1 MKLTFLGTGTSF
13 GVPQLGCHCAV
24 CRSPDPR
31 DRRTR
36 VGAVV
41 ETRGGTRI
49 LIDTPPELRLQLVNA
64 GIDRVDAVLYTHD
77 HADHTHGIDDLR
89 AISVR
94 RSGPLAF
101 YGSRETLDSLRA
113 RFGYIF
119 DETMRALPGTSKPEG
134 SAHVIAPGE
143 RFTVG
148 DADVLAVRV
157 PHGPWSVYGYRIGP
171 LAYVTDAKTV
181 PDDVIARLRGVE
193 VLVIN
198 ALFRT
203 EHPTHL
209 SIPEAIDVAGAIGA
223 RRTYLTHL
231 THDNFHADLEAE
243 LLPRGITPS
252 FDGLTV
258 RIDSQDQR
266 S

>member
-41 ETRGGTRI
+41 ETNAGTRI

-64 GIDRVDAVLYTHD
+64 GIDRVDAVLFTHD

-89 AISVR
+89 AITNR
-94 RSGPLAF
+94 RSAPLPL
-101 YGSRETLDSLRA
+101 YGSELTLQGLRQK
-113 RFGYIF
+113 FGYIL
-119 DETMRALPGTSKPEG
+119 DDSIRPQPGTSKPEG
-134 SAHVIAPGE
+134 RAHVVQPNE
-143 RFTVG
+143 TFRVG
-148 DADVLAVRV
+148 DQDVLALPV
-157 PHGPWSVYGYRIGP
+157 PHGSITVFGYRIGA
-171 LAYVTDAKTV
+171 LAYVTDAKDV
-181 PDDVIARLRGVE
+181 PANVVAQMRGVS

-209 SIPEAIDVAGAIGA
+209 SIPEALEVAGSVGA
-223 RRTYLTHL
+223 ARTFLTHL

-243 LLPRGITPS
+243 LMPRGITPA

-258 RIDSQDQR
+258 RID
-266 S
+266 

>member
-41 ETRGGTRI
+41 ETKGGTRI

-64 GIDRVDAVLYTHD
+64 GIDRVDAVLFTHD

-89 AISVR
+89 AMSVR
-94 RSGPLAF
+94 RSGPLPL
-101 YGSRETLDSLRA
+101 YGSEDTLASIA
-113 RFGYIF
+113 KRFGYIL
-119 DETMRALPGTSKPEG
+119 DENARPLPGTSKPEG
-134 SAHVIAPGE
+134 TARSVRAMEP
-143 RFTVG
+143 FTVG
-148 DADVLAVRV
+148 DANVVAVNV
-157 PHGPWSVYGYRIGP
+157 PHGPWSVFGYRIGP
-171 LAYVTDAKTV
+171 LAYVTDAKSV
-181 PDDVIARLRGVE
+181 PADVVDVLRGVE

-209 SIPEAIDVAGAIGA
+209 SIPEAIEVAKAVGAK
-223 RRTYLTHL
+223 RTYLTHL
-231 THDNFHADLEAE
+231 THENFHADLESE
-243 LLPRGITPS
+243 LLPGGVTPA

-258 RIDSQDQR
+258 RIES
-266 S
+266 

>member
-13 GVPQLGCHCAV
+13 GVPQLGCHCDV

-31 DRRTR
+31 DKRTR

-49 LIDTPPELRLQLVNA
+49 LIDTPPELRLQLVSA
-64 GIDRVDAVLYTHD
+64 GIDRVDAVLFTHD

-94 RSGPLAF
+94 RAGPLPF
-101 YGSRETLDSLRA
+101 YGSADTIAALSRK
-113 RFGYIF
+113 FGYIL
-119 DETMRALPGTSKPEG
+119 DENIRALPGTSKPEG
-134 SAHVIAPGE
+134 TARVIEPG
-143 RFTVG
+143 RHFTVG
-148 DADVLAVRV
+148 DASVIALQV
-157 PHGPWSVYGYRIGP
+157 PHGPWSVLGYRIGA
-171 LAYVTDAKTV
+171 LGYVTDAKTV
-181 PDDVIARLRGVE
+181 PADVVEALRGCS

-198 ALFRT
+198 ALFHT

-209 SIPEAIDVAGAIGA
+209 SIPEAVAVARSVGAA
-223 RRTYLTHL
+223 RTYLTHL
-231 THDNFHADLEAE
+231 THETFHADLEAE
-243 LLPRGITPS
+243 LPSGISPA

-258 RIDSQDQR
+258 RVE
-266 S
+266 

>member
-13 GVPQLGCHCAV
+13 GVPQLGCHCDV

-31 DRRTR
+31 DKRTR

-41 ETRGGTRI
+41 ETNDGTRI
-49 LIDTPPELRLQLVNA
+49 LIDTPPELRLQLVAA
-64 GIDRVDAVLYTHD
+64 GIDRVDAVLFTHE

-89 AISVR
+89 AITNR
-94 RSGPLAF
+94 RSGPLPL
-101 YGSRETLDSLRA
+101 YGSKETIRSLQQK
-113 RFGYIF
+113 FGYVL
-119 DETMRALPGTSKPEG
+119 DENARPLPGTSKPEG
-134 SAHVIAPGE
+134 RAHVVSAGD
-143 RFTVG
+143 RFKVG
-148 DADVLAVRV
+148 QEEVLAIAL
-157 PHGPWSVYGYRIGP
+157 PHGPMSVFGYRIDG
-171 LAYVTDAKTV
+171 LVYITDAKNV
-181 PDDVIARLRGVE
+181 PADTIAQLRGAQ

-209 SIPEAIDVAGAIGA
+209 SIPEAVEVARQVGAA
-223 RRTYLTHL
+223 RTYLTHL

-243 LLPRGITPS
+243 LMPRGVAPA

-258 RIDSQDQR
+258 RID
-266 S
+266 

>member
-13 GVPQLGCHCAV
+13 GVPKVGCYCDV

-31 DRRTR
+31 DKRNR

-41 ETRGGTRI
+41 ESNRGTRL
-49 LIDTPPELRLQLVNA
+49 LIDTPPELRLQLIAA
-64 GIDRVDAVLYTHD
+64 GIDRVDAVAFTHE

-89 AISVR
+89 AITVNR
-94 RSGPLAF
+94 EAPLPI
-101 YGSRETLDSLRA
+101 YGSKQTLDDLAKKFR
-113 RFGYIF
+113 YIF
-119 DETMRALPGTSKPEG
+119 DDAVRPLPGTSKPEG
-134 SAHVIAPGE
+134 KAHVIK
-143 RFTVG
+143 TG
-148 DADVLAVRV
+148 DAFSIADLDITAVGV
-157 PHGPWSVYGYRIGP
+157 PHGNVTVFAYRIGP
-171 LAYVTDAKTV
+171 LAYVTDAKSIP
-181 PDDVIARLRGVE
+181 PDAIELLRGAS

-209 SIPEAIDVAGAIGA
+209 SFPEAIEAAREIGA
-223 RRTYLTHL
+223 ERTYLTHL

-243 LLPRGITPS
+243 LPRGIAPA

-258 RIDSQDQR
+258 RID
-266 S
+266 

>member
-13 GVPQLGCHCAV
+13 GVPKVGCYCDV

-31 DRRTR
+31 DKRNR

-41 ETRGGTRI
+41 ESNRGTRL
-49 LIDTPPELRLQLVNA
+49 LIDTPPELRLQLIAA
-64 GIDRVDAVLYTHD
+64 GIDRVDAVAFTHE

-89 AISVR
+89 AITVNR
-94 RSGPLAF
+94 EAPLPI
-101 YGSRETLDSLRA
+101 YGSKQTLDDLAKKFR
-113 RFGYIF
+113 YIF
-119 DETMRALPGTSKPEG
+119 DDAMRPLPGTSKPEG
-134 SAHVIAPGE
+134 KAHVIKA
-143 RFTVG
+143 G
-148 DADVLAVRV
+148 DAFSIADLDITAVGV
-157 PHGPWSVYGYRIGP
+157 PHGNVTVFAYRIGP
-171 LAYVTDAKTV
+171 LAYVTDAKSIP
-181 PDDVIARLRGVE
+181 PDAIELLRGAS

-209 SIPEAIDVAGAIGA
+209 SFPEAIEAAREIGA
-223 RRTYLTHL
+223 ERTYLTHL

-243 LLPRGITPS
+243 LPRGIAPA

-258 RIDSQDQR
+258 RID
-266 S
+266 

>member
-41 ETRGGTRI
+41 ETNAGTRI
-49 LIDTPPELRLQLVNA
+49 LIDTPPELRLQLVTA

-89 AISVR
+89 AITVR
-94 RSGPLAF
+94 RSGPLPV
-101 YGSRETLDSLRA
+101 YGSAETLESLSRK
-113 RFGYIF
+113 FQYIF
-119 DETMRALPGTSKPEG
+119 DDNIRALPGTSKPEG
-134 SAHVIAPGE
+134 RLHVIEAGQT
-143 RFTVG
+143 FTVG
-148 DADVLAVRV
+148 DVEVSAVAV
-157 PHGPWSVYGYRIGP
+157 PHGGVTVLAYRIGP
-171 LAYVTDAKTV
+171 LAYVTDAKFV
-181 PDDVIARLRGVE
+181 PRETLDKLRGVR
-193 VLVIN
+193 VLVLN

-209 SIPEAIDVAGAIGA
+209 SIPEALRVAGEIGA
-223 RRTYLTHL
+223 ERTYLTHL

-243 LLPRGITPS
+243 LPRGISPA

-258 RIDSQDQR
+258 RVD
-266 S
+266 